1 MQVPDEFFDKFA
13 SAELSLRHE
22 RRQEEDLA
30 MTRAALAMCENIDH
44 NLGRVLAKLDEL
56 KLADHTIVLYMSD
69 NGPNSIRWNG
79 GMKGRKGS
87 TDEGGVRSPLLV
99 RWPAHVPA
107 GSRIGPIAGAIDLL
121 PTLAELAG
129 VKVQGAKPLDG
140 KSLAPLLL
148 AQQADWPDRTI
159 FSHWNGQVSARTDR
173 YRLDAAGKLF
183 DLPVDPGQ
191 RRDIAREQPAIAA
204 RLAGEVDTWRREVL
218 AELTREPRPFPV
230 GYREFPM
237 TVLPARDA
245 VPHGNV
251 RRSARPPNCSFLEN
265 WTSTDDR
272 ITWDVEVHTS
282 GQYTAEVLYTCPAV
296 DAGSIVELSLGSRRV
311 QATVRE
317 AFDPP
322 LRGARHDRVP
332 RNHESY
338 VKDFAPLKLGTIAL
352 PHGRAELTLRALKIP
367 GKRAMDVR
375 LLRLTLAE

>member
-1 MQVPDEFFDKFA
+1 
-13 SAELSLRHE
+13 
-22 RRQEEDLA
+22 
-30 MTRAALAMCENIDH
+30 
-44 NLGRVLAKLDEL
+44 
-56 KLADHTIVLYMSD
+56 
-69 NGPNSIRWNG
+69 
-79 GMKGRKGS
+79 MKGRKGS

-107 GSRIGPIAGAIDLL
+107 GSRIAPIAGAIDLL

-129 VKVQGAKPLDG
+129 IEVGGAKSLDG
-140 KSLAPLLL
+140 KSLAPLLVGR
-148 AQQADWPDRTI
+148 ATDWPDRTI
-159 FSHWNGQVSARTDR
+159 FSYWNGQVSARTDR

-183 DLPVDPGQ
+183 DLSVDPGQ
-191 RRDIAREQPAIAA
+191 QRDMAREQPAIAA

-245 VPHGNV
+245 MPHGNV

-272 ITWDVEVHTS
+272 ITWDVDVHAS
-282 GQYTAEVLYTCPAV
+282 GKYTAEVLYTCPSADV
-296 DAGSIVELSLGSRRV
+296 GSTIELSLGDQRV
-311 QATVRE
+311 QAAVRE

-322 LRGARHDRVP
+322 LVGAEHDRVL

-338 VKDFAPLKLGTIAL
+338 VKDFRPLELGTIELDA
-352 PHGRAELTLRALKIP
+352 GRGELTLRALKIP
-367 GKRAMDVR
+367 GKRVMDVR
-375 LLRLTLAE
+375 LLRLTLVE